1 METIV
6 DSTCA
11 PRLDSGRATHP
22 EPSGAGTERS
32 VRERSGTERS
42 KAGDPAADR
51 GSGEREPLS
60 TRRQKLDE
68 SGSSDAQ
75 PGRLSR
81 TLNAISDS
89 YNSEVGFEPTPP
101 PLDGDSPGADPL
113 IGLVVADRYRVLE
126 RIGRGGMGIVY
137 RVEHTRIAKLLAM
150 KLLAGELSANKEV
163 VRRFKQEAMTVS
175 KLSSPH
181 TVQVFDYGVWSHLT
195 YLVMEIVEGYDLAR
209 PLRAEGP
216 MPFAR
221 LGKLMVQVCSSLVE
235 AHEKGIVHRDIKPEN
250 IMIVAD
256 SHGVETAKV
265 LDFGLA
271 KLREG
276 KELNEVTLQGAVIGT
291 PYYMSPEQVTGDEV
305 DGRTDIYA
313 LGAVMFRAITGTQA
327 FQAATPMG
335 MFTKHLTAPVPS
347 AKERRKKLEIPDG
360 VSDLIEVCMAKDPA
374 DRIQTVEELRDRLIG
389 ELAALGLASSD
400 QLMISGERPSLAG
413 RTSSPGGGPKSKR
426 ADPKGTD
433 MGLTQVATRRELEAY
448 ERQLRRT
455 RYGAWALLAAVLVGG
470 GVGAGYA
477 LRASKA
483 GVESKEKERNDSA
496 ADANA
501 LHLGAPMAGK
511 IGERLDLE
519 RGDRDFY
526 AFQVPKDGGEA
537 THVSLRTTA
546 LPNFPTCSI
555 LYRVGVEQ
563 ALAQYCTG
571 RAGQDLVVSAL
582 SLEPGAYLV
591 AVVQDRNPYGGG
603 RRPFVLE
610 NVTDDYELVVAL
622 ASPKEGEEIEP
633 NDVVE
638 SAQMLPAGGV
648 MAGTIA
654 WVGDEDVY
662 CLDPDP
668 EGPVM
673 WEVDDGERAK
683 GTVLE
688 VTPMHGGAP
697 GPVVRVHG
705 AGTKPFGRPRLEADV
720 NSPWA
725 SPPLEA
731 TAGGRCLRVR
741 LATDPWFERSG
752 QEPPSTEPTEYHLK
766 VVALPGQ

>member
-1 METIV
+1 T
-6 DSTCA
+6 
-11 PRLDSGRATHP
+11 
-22 EPSGAGTERS
+22 
-32 VRERSGTERS
+32 
-42 KAGDPAADR
+42 
-51 GSGEREPLS
+51 
-60 TRRQKLDE
+60 
-68 SGSSDAQ
+68 
-75 PGRLSR
+75 
-81 TLNAISDS
+81 ISDS
-89 YNSEVGFEPTPP
+89 YDSEVGFEPTPP
-101 PLDGDSPGADPL
+101 PQDGEDTGADPL
-113 IGLVVADRYRVLE
+113 IGLVVADRYRILE

-163 VRRFKQEAMTVS
+163 VRRFKQEAMVVS
-175 KLSSPH
+175 KLSNPN
-181 TVQVFDYGVWSHLT
+181 TVQVFDYGVWNHLT

-209 PLRAEGP
+209 PLRTEGP

-221 LGKLMVQVCSSLVE
+221 LGKLMVQVCNSLAE

-256 SHGVETAKV
+256 SQGVETAKV

-305 DGRTDIYA
+305 DGRTDIYS
-313 LGAVMFRAITGTQA
+313 LGTVMFRAITGTQA
-327 FQAATPMG
+327 FQSATPMG

-374 DRIQTVEELRDRLIG
+374 DRIQTVEELRDRLIE
-389 ELAALGLASSD
+389 ELTALGLPSSE
-400 QLMISGERPSLAG
+400 QLVISGERPSLAG
-413 RTSSPGGGPKSKR
+413 RTSSPGGPRKPKRPDRK
-426 ADPKGTD
+426 ATD
-433 MGLTQVATRRELEAY
+433 MAMTQVATRRELEAY
-448 ERQLRRT
+448 ERKLRRT

-470 GVGAGYA
+470 GVSAGYA
-477 LRASKA
+477 LRATKS
-483 GVESKEKERNDSA
+483 GFESKEKERNDSA
-496 ADANA
+496 AQANA
-501 LHLGAPMAGK
+501 LRLGGRMAGK
-511 IGERLDLE
+511 IGERPEKE

-526 AFQVPKDGGEA
+526 AFEVPGGDGEA

-555 LYRVGVEQ
+555 LYRVGFEH

-571 RAGQDLVVSAL
+571 RAGQDLVVAAL

-603 RRPFVLE
+603 RIPFVLE
-610 NVTDDYELVVAL
+610 NVTHDYELAVAL
-622 ASPKEGEEIEP
+622 ATPKEGEEIEP

-638 SAQMLPAGGV
+638 LAQKLPAGGV
-648 MAGTIA
+648 MVGTLA

-668 EGPVM
+668 EGPVT
-673 WEVDDGERAK
+673 WQVDDGERAK

-688 VTPMHGGAP
+688 VTPLHAGVP

-720 NSPWA
+720 NSPWV
-725 SPPLEA
+725 SPPLQA
-731 TAGGRCLRVR
+731 TPGGRCLRLR
-741 LATDPWFERSG
+741 LTTDPWFERSG
-752 QEPPSTEPTEYHLK
+752 QEPPATEPTEYHIK
-766 VVALPGQ
+766 AMVPQGG